1 MPNSNKN
8 KQVGYSEKMTMPPLG
23 LISIGG
29 YLKMHGYMVEILDL
43 FTNHIRKQEFIDKIK
58 NAHPDMIGISAYTEN
73 INAVIH
79 LTKIIKSVLP
89 KIIIVLGGAH
99 VTFLPE
105 EALHHNTVDY
115 VCRGEGEMTFVQLLE
130 CLNYHTID
138 LSEVKGISYRV
149 GQEIIH
155 NADRGYI
162 ENLDN
167 LPWAELDEI
176 EMRSYDIKQL
186 IITSRGCPGKCIYCA
201 SAALSG
207 TRYRNRSAQNVFSE
221 IHYKYSIKGEKYFA
235 FLDDTFTANK
245 KRLYQFCDYLK
256 QANMNIIWRCDS
268 RTDILSKE
276 MIDKMQEV
284 GCTSVHIGIE
294 SGSQDVINKINKHI
308 SLERSEGLL
317 AYMSQKG
324 LQVMC
329 SFIIGHHCDT
339 HETIKETIDMAL
351 KFRKKYK
358 ATVGISIN
366 TPFPGT
372 YLYNHMKDLGINLVI
387 KNWSSFDL
395 VQAVFS
401 TPNITRA
408 ELQNYYYEIQSMV
421 I

>member
-186 IITSRGCPGKCIYCA
+186 IITSRGCPGKCIW
-201 SAALSG
+201 
-207 TRYRNRSAQNVFSE
+207 
-221 IHYKYSIKGEKYFA
+221 H
-235 FLDDTFTANK
+235 
-245 KRLYQFCDYLK
+245 
-256 QANMNIIWRCDS
+256 
-268 RTDILSKE
+268 
-276 MIDKMQEV
+276 
-284 GCTSVHIGIE
+284 
-294 SGSQDVINKINKHI
+294 
-308 SLERSEGLL
+308 
-317 AYMSQKG
+317 
-324 LQVMC
+324 
-329 SFIIGHHCDT
+329 
-339 HETIKETIDMAL
+339 
-351 KFRKKYK
+351 
-358 ATVGISIN
+358 
-366 TPFPGT
+366 
-372 YLYNHMKDLGINLVI
+372 
-387 KNWSSFDL
+387 
-395 VQAVFS
+395 
-401 TPNITRA
+401 
-408 ELQNYYYEIQSMV
+408 
-421 I
+421 

>member
-1 MPNSNKN
+1 MKV
-8 KQVGYSEKMTMPPLG
+8 KK
-23 LISIGG
+23 
-29 YLKMHGYMVEILDL
+29 KHLD
-43 FTNHIRKQEFIDKIK
+43 
-58 NAHPDMIGISAYTEN
+58 M
-73 INAVIH
+73 
-79 LTKIIKSVLP
+79 
-89 KIIIVLGGAH
+89 
-99 VTFLPE
+99 
-105 EALHHNTVDY
+105 
-115 VCRGEGEMTFVQLLE
+115 
-130 CLNYHTID
+130 
-138 LSEVKGISYRV
+138 
-149 GQEIIH
+149 
-155 NADRGYI
+155 ADRGYI

-308 SLERSEGLL
+308 SLERSEELL

-372 YLYNHMKDLGINLVI
+372 YLYNHMKDLGINLEI

>member
-1 MPNSNKN
+1 MASIFKMCGKYLIKN
-8 KQVGYSEKMTMPPLG
+8 KYSVICYGVLCLTSSMFSM
-23 LISIGG
+23 ISPYISG
-29 YLKMHGYMVEILDL
+29 
-43 FTNHIRKQEFIDKIK
+43 NFIDYLIVADNISKIYRYCFAFFGLFVF
-58 NAHPDMIGISAYTEN
+58 NQLIGYIVNRVYIKMQTQMGYDLNSD
-73 INAVIH
+73 VIRH
-79 LTKIIKSVLP
+79 
-89 KIIIVLGGAH
+89 
-99 VTFLPE
+99 
-105 EALHHNTVDY
+105 
-115 VCRGEGEMTFVQLLE
+115 MTFVQLLE

-308 SLERSEGLL
+308 SLERSEELL

-372 YLYNHMKDLGINLVI
+372 YLYNHMKDLGINLEI

>member
-308 SLERSEGLL
+308 SLERSEDCLL
-317 AYMSQKG
+317 YTSDAA
-324 LQVMC
+324 
-329 SFIIGHHCDT
+329 D
-339 HETIKETIDMAL
+339 D
-351 KFRKKYK
+351 
-358 ATVGISIN
+358 
-366 TPFPGT
+366 
-372 YLYNHMKDLGINLVI
+372 
-387 KNWSSFDL
+387 
-395 VQAVFS
+395 
-401 TPNITRA
+401 
-408 ELQNYYYEIQSMV
+408 
-421 I
+421 